1 MEDTEHSDGKKSI
14 SALAYFGGRP
24 VFPTQVHV
32 GRPNIAGQARFFELA
47 GDIFNR
53 CWLTNA
59 GPLVQE
65 LERRIAGYAGVRH
78 CVAMCNGTIALEVL
92 VRALGLS
99 GEVIVPS
106 YTFVAS
112 AHALQWLNVTP
123 VFADIDPLT
132 HNLDPEQVERLIT
145 KHTTGILGVHLWGR
159 GCEVGA
165 LEDIAR
171 RHKLRLFFD
180 AAHAF
185 GCSKNGRKIGGFGQ
199 AEVFSFHATKFFNT
213 FEGGAVVTNDDDLA
227 QLARRMHNFGFAGY
241 DNVVSIGTNGK
252 MSEIAAAMGLAALDS
267 VPEFIAAN
275 RRNYLQYRAE
285 LASVPAIKVLE
296 YDEKETNNF
305 QYIVAEIDERLPLS
319 RDSIVAIMH
328 AENILCRRYF
338 YPCCHRMEPYRS
350 LPRYRD
356 VSLPQSEKVAARVL
370 VLPTGTTLGEEQIGR
385 ITGIMRFLVEHA
397 DEVARAVKQRP
408 G

>member
-1 MEDTEHSDGKKSI
+1 MPDTDYSNDKKGI
-14 SALAYFGGRP
+14 AALAYFGGRP
-24 VFPTQVHV
+24 AFATQVHV
-32 GRPNIAGQARFFELA
+32 GRPNIAGQARFFEMA
-47 GDIFNR
+47 EDIFNR

-65 LERRIAGYAGVRH
+65 LERRIADYVGVRH

-92 VRALGLS
+92 VHALGLS

-106 YTFVAS
+106 FTFVAS

-123 VFADIDPLT
+123 VFADIDPAT
-132 HNLDPEQVERLIT
+132 HNLDPKQVERLINRQ
-145 KHTTGILGVHLWGR
+145 TTGILGVHLWGR
-159 GCEVGA
+159 GCDVGA
-165 LEDIAR
+165 LEDISR
-171 RHKLRLFFD
+171 RHGLQLFFD

-185 GCSKNGRKIGGFGQ
+185 GCSKNARKIGGFGK

-227 QLARRMHNFGFAGY
+227 LLVRRMHNFGFTGY
-241 DNVVSIGTNGK
+241 DNVVSVGTNGK
-252 MSEIAAAMGLAALDS
+252 MTEIAAAMGLAELDC

-275 RRNYLQYRAE
+275 RRNYQQYRAE
-285 LASVPAIKVLE
+285 LASVPGITMLK
-296 YDEKETNNF
+296 YDEKEENNF
-305 QYIVAEIDERLPLS
+305 QYVVVEIDDHLPLS
-319 RDSIVAIMH
+319 RDMIVAIMH

-356 VSLPQSEKVAARVL
+356 VRLPQSEKVAARVL
-370 VLPTGTTLGEEQIGR
+370 VLPTGTTLGGEQIGR
-385 ITGIMRFLVEHA
+385 ITGIMRFLVERA
-397 DEVARAVKQRP
+397 DEIARAAKQRA